1 MVTMRNVF
9 TVVLA
14 AACLAVLTARVPVEF
29 SRIRYRAVTTAR
41 PALYDPSV
49 TIHLPDISQ
58 LAGSPSAIVV
68 RLRGAA
74 EPTRLTLALDGVH
87 LTQVDLPAR
96 NEIRVDTS
104 TTISNSTEHRFVVS
118 GDRTGW
124 ELTYLEIANVHGYSR
139 GIFGFSI
146 VPRDLREVRLFPLWL
161 SIPIVAGLLAL
172 HPRPDWPPRPGLRRL
187 YHLGVGLVLAL
198 FALVLL
204 TDRYSPYKFLLSF
217 SAFAVCT
224 AILYA
229 ERTYQLLRWLR
240 RVALWSWA
248 RLQVFVAE
256 HSPGLVRAWH
266 RVEAHT
272 AAAAAEVPW
281 LPSALAGAASIIVT
295 LAAVAYGTHIAGGAD
310 SYGYVSQSALLANGK
325 LDIDQP
331 LVKELPDVTNE
342 WLLSPLGW
350 VPKEHEGIPGRIVPT
365 YSPGLPLMM
374 TPLRVVFGPYG
385 VYAVVPI
392 LAGLAVYLTFLLGRR
407 LDGNATGLFAS
418 LWLASSPT
426 FLACSFTPMSD
437 LPVTTAWLAALVA
450 ACWPGAIPAS
460 LAGLATAVAILT
472 RPNLAP
478 LGAAVA
484 LPFLYRLLFDRA
496 AWKRHGRDMVIFLAT
511 SAIGPAIVAVLFN
524 YWYGSPLKSGYG
536 TVSGIFA
543 WSYVKANLERYP
555 MWLVTS
561 QTVLI
566 LAGLIAPFLLRGR
579 KSAGDVVTPGFIA
592 CVLLA
597 TCVLVW
603 GAYLAYVPFDDW
615 SYLRFV
621 LPSYPPLIV
630 LSAAALLFAVRRTLA
645 PRLLGIVLILVIVYG
660 GLDYARRGAVFV
672 QSFGQTRYQRV
683 GEFIA
688 DNLPERALLLS
699 MQHSGSLRYYSRQ
712 ISIRYDQIRDG
723 RLDQLVE
730 HFANRGY
737 PVYFVLD
744 EWEEGDFRRLFAER
758 NVLGKLDWKPIA
770 RAKCSTPVSIYDPRS
785 RGSSTPVKT
794 RIIP

>member
-49 TIHLPDISQ
+49 TIHLPDISR

-74 EPTRLTLALDGVH
+74 EPARLTLALDGVR

-104 TTISNSTEHRFVVS
+104 TTISNSIEHQFVAS

-124 ELTYLEIANVHGYSR
+124 ELTYLEVANVHGYSR

-146 VPRDLREVRLFPLWL
+146 VPRDLRDVRLFPLWL

-172 HPRPDWPPRPGLRRL
+172 RPRPDWPPRPGLRRL
-187 YHLGVGLVLAL
+187 YHLGVGLVLTL
-198 FALVLL
+198 FAVVLI
-204 TDRYSPYKFLLSF
+204 TDRYLPYKFLLSF

-229 ERTYQLLRWLR
+229 ERTSQLLRWVR

-248 RLQVFVAE
+248 RLQVFVAK
-256 HSPGLVRAWH
+256 HSPGLVRTWH
-266 RVEAHT
+266 RVEAHI
-272 AAAAAEVPW
+272 AAASEVPW
-281 LPSALAGAASIIVT
+281 LPSALAGVASVIVI

-310 SYGYVSQSALLANGK
+310 SYGYVSQSKLWAEGK
-325 LDIDQP
+325 LYIDQP
-331 LVKELPDVTNE
+331 LVKELPDFTNE
-342 WLLSPLGW
+342 WLLSPLGF

-374 TPLRVVFGPYG
+374 TPLRMAFGPYG
-385 VYAVVPI
+385 VFAVVPI

-407 LDGNATGLFAS
+407 VDGNATGLFAA

-437 LPVTTAWLAALVA
+437 LPVTTGWLAAMVA
-450 ACWPGAIPAS
+450 ACRPGAIPAA
-460 LAGLATAVAILT
+460 LAGFATTVAILT

-484 LPFLYRLLFDRA
+484 LPFLYRLVFDRA
-496 AWKRHGRDMVIFLAT
+496 AWKRHGRDTLIFLAT
-511 SAIGPAIVAVLFN
+511 SAIGPGVIAVLFN
-524 YWYGSPLKSGYG
+524 HWYGSPLKSGYG
-536 TVSGIFA
+536 TVSGIFS

-555 MWLVTS
+555 QWLVTS

-579 KSAGDVVTPGFIA
+579 KSVRDVVTPALIA
-592 CVLLA
+592 WMLVAICVLD
-597 TCVLVW
+597 W

-630 LSAAALLFAVRRTLA
+630 LSSAALVFALRRTIA
-645 PRLLGIVLILVIVYG
+645 PRLLGSALILVIVFG
-660 GLDYARRGAVFV
+660 GIDYARRGAVFS
-672 QSFGQTRYQRV
+672 QSFGETRYQRV

-699 MQHSGSLRYYSRQ
+699 MQHSGSLRYYSGH
-712 ISIRYDQIRDG
+712 ISIRYDQIRVG
-723 RLDQLVE
+723 RLDQLVAY
-730 HFANRGY
+730 FADRGY

-758 NVLGKLDWKPIA
+758 NVLGKLDWLPIA

-785 RGSSTPVKT
+785 RGSSKPVKT
-794 RIIP
+794 RIIS